1 MSSSDIKFE
10 SILRNFK
17 NKAKI
22 NLEQKKIIINFSYDI
37 SSNMIIDTSDLFCN
51 KIANKFI
58 YDFDYDLDFDRDFDN
73 EFDNKFATGK
83 KDTDTNINIDILNY
97 ISQNGYLYDVYN
109 AELCNEDWLIYMF
122 LFKNI
127 HYNFI
132 SSARNIDSLHF
143 IKLSNEIDNSYQ
155 FAGLS
160 AIHHFL
166 NSSNVLNTWNW
177 ISTITPTNKI
187 LRNKYKHNYISML
200 GSNIP
205 TIDNITSIINNVAD
219 RLMKI
224 NFMTNDILG
233 NIEMYIIYACLS
245 IKLLDSIGIL
255 FTRFYN
261 PNEWSSQHINI
272 LRLYALIFQK
282 VYVYNFNIVEPRTY
296 ILCKNKKKIPNVKIY
311 KELIYLCTCSKD
323 ALPTHNL
330 FTKSSFDDQ
339 WLEKISGIFL
349 DIKSNNLAIIDN
361 KELIDFTIDGLKQ
374 NTAPFI

>member
-17 NKAKI
+17 NKAKV

-51 KIANKFI
+51 KIADKFI
-58 YDFDYDLDFDRDFDN
+58 YDFDYDLDFDHDFDN
-73 EFDNKFATGK
+73 EKVIDENAT
-83 KDTDTNINIDILNY
+83 KDADIDILNY

-132 SSARNIDSLHF
+132 SSVRNIDSLHF

-205 TIDNITSIINNVAD
+205 TIDNITSIINNAAD

-224 NFMTNDILG
+224 NFMTNDIIG
-233 NIEMYIIYACLS
+233 NTEMYVIYACL
-245 IKLLDSIGIL
+245 GI
-255 FTRFYN
+255 
-261 PNEWSSQHINI
+261 
-272 LRLYALIFQK
+272 
-282 VYVYNFNIVEPRTY
+282 
-296 ILCKNKKKIPNVKIY
+296 
-311 KELIYLCTCSKD
+311 
-323 ALPTHNL
+323 
-330 FTKSSFDDQ
+330 
-339 WLEKISGIFL
+339 
-349 DIKSNNLAIIDN
+349 
-361 KELIDFTIDGLKQ
+361 
-374 NTAPFI
+374 

>member
-17 NKAKI
+17 NKAKV
-22 NLEQKKIIINFSYDI
+22 NLEQKKIITKFSYDI

-51 KIANKFI
+51 KIADKFI
-58 YDFDYDLDFDRDFDN
+58 YDFDYDLDFDHDFDN
-73 EFDNKFATGK
+73 EKVIDENAT
-83 KDTDTNINIDILNY
+83 KDADIDILNY

-132 SSARNIDSLHF
+132 SSVRNIDSLHF

-166 NSSNVLNTWNW
+166 HNSNILNTWNW
-177 ISTITPTNKI
+177 ISTIIPTNKI
-187 LRNKYKHNYISML
+187 LRNKYKHNYISLL

-205 TIDNITSIINNVAD
+205 TIDNITSIINNAAD

-224 NFMTNDILG
+224 NFMTNDIIG
-233 NIEMYIIYACLS
+233 NTEMYVIYACLG

-255 FTRFYN
+255 FTRFHN
-261 PNEWSSQHINI
+261 SNEWSSQHINI
-272 LRLYALIFQK
+272 LRLYALIFQE

-311 KELIYLCTCSKD
+311 KELIYLCSCSKD

-339 WLEKISGIFL
+339 WLEKISGIFS
-349 DIKSNNLAIIDN
+349 DIKSDNLATIDN
-361 KELIDFTIDGLKQ
+361 KEIIDFITDGLKQ